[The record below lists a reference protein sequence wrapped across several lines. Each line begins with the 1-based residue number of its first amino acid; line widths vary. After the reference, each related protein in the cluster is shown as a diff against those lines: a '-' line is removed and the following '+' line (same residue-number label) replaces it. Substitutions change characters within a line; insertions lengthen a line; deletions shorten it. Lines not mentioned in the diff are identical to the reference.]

1 MPKGKYKH
9 EKGKVSNNWKG
20 GKSIK
25 REGGYVLIWCPN
37 HPYAKSGYVLE
48 HRLVM
53 EAHLG
58 RVLLPTEIV
67 HHINQIHS
75 DNRIENLML
84 FANGGL
90 HRNFHRYNLPKEDL
104 K

>member
-1 MPKGKYKH
+1 
-9 EKGKVSNNWKG
+9 
-20 GKSIK
+20 
-25 REGGYVLIWCPN
+25 
-37 HPYAKSGYVLE
+37 
-48 HRLVM
+48 M

-58 RVLLPTEIV
+58 RTLLPAEIV

-104 K
+104 KWHPHPQ